1 MNKIALLFRVEEVG
15 VDYVAD
21 DEYEDSNEKRIPI
34 EAEDS
39 SERLVSYHNLVVDL
53 KFLSD

>member
-1 MNKIALLFRVEEVG
+1 MELLFRVEEVG

-21 DEYEDSNEKRIPI
+21 DEYEDSNEERIPI
-34 EAEDS
+34 DIKEEDS